1 MASAGGLEAGLNTA
15 VNAVPQRQALKVG
28 LSTKE
33 AQKNGFNGDSV
44 GVFGDLM
51 VIWWWF
57 DGIEWWFYGDLMGLN
72 GEFMV
77 M

>member
-44 GVFGDLM
+44 GVFL
-51 VIWWWF
+51 VI
-57 DGIEWWFYGDLMGLN
+57 
-72 GEFMV
+72 
-77 M
+77 